1 MKRVFLI
8 LISLAIITSVAAAP
22 VYAAGGKNHGEVGD
36 EYGSVHQGDIGSD
49 TASPGDNAQGN
60 QAD

>member
-1 MKRVFLI
+1 MIKR
-8 LISLAIITSVAAAP
+8 
-22 VYAAGGKNHGEVGD
+22 AAGGKNHGEVGD